1 MQKIEIEGE
10 LDISCVIALIAEGY
24 DTYQI
29 LKNYE
34 LSEELILQCVDLL
47 DKEVLVQGFIFSE
60 NFIRTCLENEFI
72 VSSDIEKMNMGTY
85 ARLSN
90 DFVEEYSHILNW
102 NRILV
107 YLSTQTNSFTNYVS
121 IIDEKNLW
129 SLISANDLPID
140 FIREYR
146 EKLDWNLLYMTKC
159 FNEDEIEEFQHYIVE
174 VKGKHTQEQIKSSN
188 VDFMSEVDQDYSI
201 DDITDIINKYMA
213 DNNRNFIK

>member
-10 LDISCVIALIAEGY
+10 LDRSWVISLIAEGY

-85 ARLSN
+85 ARLST

-159 FNEDEIEEFQHYIVE
+159 FNEDELEEFQHYIVE
-174 VKGKHTQEQIKSSN
+174 VKEKHTQEQIKSSN